1 MSAVIRNALA
11 KYFLYY
17 FGAAGT
23 QGLYGLIST
32 DPADTPSLLI
42 LSYVAAVAGIA
53 LIIRFDY
60 RMSKQYPEE
69 GRLFWLADLFYIA
82 ALPCTLMFSLPTV
95 TLPGFSLAYLMRSSR
110 VLNGLS
116 SRTVMISSKSTDAT
130 IGTRLSVL

>member
-17 FGAAGT
+17 IGVAGT

-32 DPADTPSLLI
+32 DPAETPPLLI

-82 ALPCTLMFSLPTV
+82 ALPCTLMFSLPFGLENLLYQV
-95 TLPGFSLAYLMRSSR
+95 IGIIGGYLIVRR
-110 VLNGLS
+110 HVG
-116 SRTVMISSKSTDAT
+116 
-130 IGTRLSVL
+130 

>member
-82 ALPCTLMFSLPTV
+82 ALPCTLMFSLPFG
-95 TLPGFSLAYLMRSSR
+95 LEYLLYQ
-110 VLNGLS
+110 V
-116 SRTVMISSKSTDAT
+116 ISI
-130 IGTRLSVL
+130 IGGYLIVRRQVGQL